1 VTRRD
6 FREAAD
12 LQRSAA
18 TSRWSYSTR
27 RHKGSLDLEESTQKW
42 LVEGTHRRGVLSGDG
57 GIDSGAGSNSPVVS
71 VDKRFSGGVAVCSF
85 GVEEW
90 RRTQARACA
99 GKRTDE
105 RSGTGLNRRVLGA
118 VARGRER
125 GTHGARG
132 GTGPGSRG
140 GSRRWPATWRGRGA
154 GESVLVGRPNIHNV
168 ASELFKSF
176 SNRIELI

>member
-71 VDKRFSGGVAVCSF
+71 VDKRFSGGIAVCSF

-125 GTHGARG
+125 GDAR
-132 GTGPGSRG
+132 GSRG
-140 GSRRWPATWRGRGA
+140 HRPWLSWREQA
-154 GESVLVGRPNIHNV
+154 V
-168 ASELFKSF
+168 ASDVARQRSRGICPRGPAQYSQCCL
-176 SNRIELI
+176 